1 MASAE
6 FHELV
11 KKRRSRPGEETPT
24 IEQLRA
30 GFAALSRQFPPSA
43 SATFEPVNAS
53 GVPAEWV
60 SVVAGKPLP
69 VILYFHGGGYCIGS
83 AQTHRDLVSRLC
95 IAAGPPALSVDYRLA
110 PQPPFPPAVPDGL
123 AADPW
128 LLRPRRPGTSPV
140 FSGGR
145 AR

>member
-11 KKRRSRPGEETPT
+11 KKLRSRPREENPT

-69 VILYFHGGGYCIGS
+69 VILYFHCGGYCIAS
-83 AQTHRDLVSRLC
+83 PPTHPDLVSPLC
-95 IAAGPPALSVDYRLA
+95 LPP
-110 PQPPFPPAVPDGL
+110 
-123 AADPW
+123 
-128 LLRPRRPGTSPV
+128 
-140 FSGGR
+140 R
-145 AR
+145 A

>member
-11 KKRRSRPGEETPT
+11 KKSSRPRPREENPT

-60 SVVAGKPLP
+60 SVAVGQAPSGDPL
-69 VILYFHGGGYCIGS
+69 LS
-83 AQTHRDLVSRLC
+83 WWRLLHRL
-95 IAAGPPALSVDYRLA
+95 GPDAS
-110 PQPPFPPAVPDGL
+110 
-123 AADPW
+123 
-128 LLRPRRPGTSPV
+128 
-140 FSGGR
+140 
-145 AR
+145 